1 MAKSSPKKR
10 TPRPATKPKRPKPY
24 RSPTFDYSLDFAAVD
39 FRKHPELYKVGRGE
53 EGVLLV
59 QPYKGELIP
68 HWRFKTPDIA
78 RESAA
83 KLRELFLSYKKKG
96 DFVGM
101 DMARKFIQMG
111 YTRARR
117 YANHKG
123 GRKYGEDGAV
133 LPFTNDPVKAKSA
146 AIFRDVWKEVEA
158 DPEYAERKAAHKRK
172 YG

>member
-1 MAKSSPKKR
+1 MPNTSPKRK
-10 TPRPATKPKRPKPY
+10 PRPATKPNRPQPY
-24 RSPTFDYSLDFAAVD
+24 RSPTFDYSLDFKSVD
-39 FRKHPELYKVGRGE
+39 FRTHPELYKVGRGE

-59 QPYKGELIP
+59 QPYKGEILP
-68 HWRFKTPDIA
+68 HWRFKTPEIA

-83 KLRELFLSYKKKG
+83 KIRRLFLAYKKAG

-123 GRKYGEDGAV
+123 GRKYGADGKV
-133 LPFTNDPVKAKSA
+133 LPYAIDPVKAEAA
-146 AIFRDVWKEVEA
+146 AIFRAAWKAVEA
-158 DPEYAERKAAHKRK
+158 DAAYKRLKAEHKAK

>member
-1 MAKSSPKKR
+1 MAKM
-10 TPRPATKPKRPKPY
+10 KPKRPTPY
-24 RSPTFDYSLDFAAVD
+24 RSPTFDYSLDFTATD
-39 FRKHPELYKVGRGE
+39 FRQRPELYKVGRGE

-59 QPYKGELIP
+59 EPYKGEILP
-68 HWRFKTPDIA
+68 HWRFATPA
-78 RESAA
+78 VAKKSAA
-83 KLRELFLSYKKKG
+83 AIHKLFRAYKKAD

-123 GRKYGEDGAV
+123 GRKYGPDGAE
-133 LPFTNDPVKAKSA
+133 LPRTSDAVKAESA
-146 AIFRDVWKEVEA
+146 AVFYALWKKVEA
-158 DPEYAERKAAHKRK
+158 DAVYARRKAAHKAQ

>member
-1 MAKSSPKKR
+1 MAK
-10 TPRPATKPKRPKPY
+10 TKPKRPTPY
-24 RSPTFDYSLDFAAVD
+24 RSPTFDYSLDFAATD

-59 QPYKGELIP
+59 EPYKGEILP
-68 HWRFKTPDIA
+68 YWRFATPA
-78 RESAA
+78 VAKKSAA
-83 KLRELFLSYKKKG
+83 AIRKLFRAYKKAG

-117 YANHKG
+117 YANHTG
-123 GRKYGEDGAV
+123 GRKYGPDGKE
-133 LPFTNDPVKAKSA
+133 LPRTNDAVKAESA
-146 AIFRDVWKEVEA
+146 SIFYAVWKAVEA
-158 DPEYAERKAAHKRK
+158 DAVYARRKAEHKAK

>member
-1 MAKSSPKKR
+1 MAK
-10 TPRPATKPKRPKPY
+10 TKPKRPTPY
-24 RSPTFDYSLDFAAVD
+24 RSPTFDYSLDFTATD

-59 QPYKGELIP
+59 QPYKGELLP
-68 HWRFKTPDIA
+68 HWRFATPAVAKT
-78 RESAA
+78 SAA
-83 KLRELFLSYKKKG
+83 ALHKLFRAYKKSD

-123 GRKYGEDGAV
+123 GRKYDPDGV
-133 LPFTNDPVKAKSA
+133 ELPRTNDAVKAESA
-146 AIFRDVWKEVEA
+146 SIFYALWKKVEA
-158 DPEYAERKAAHKRK
+158 DAVYARRKAEHKAQ

>member
-1 MAKSSPKKR
+1 MAK
-10 TPRPATKPKRPKPY
+10 TKPKRPTPY
-24 RSPTFDYSLDFAAVD
+24 RSPTFDYSLDFTATD

-59 QPYKGELIP
+59 QPYKGELLP
-68 HWRFKTPDIA
+68 HWRFATPPIA
-78 RESAA
+78 KASAA
-83 KLRELFLSYKKKG
+83 ALHKLFRAYKKSG

-123 GRKYGEDGAV
+123 GRKYGPDGKE
-133 LPFTNDPVKAKSA
+133 LPRTNDATKAESA
-146 AIFRDVWKEVEA
+146 SIFYALWKTVEA
-158 DPEYAERKAAHKRK
+158 DAVYARRKAEHKAK

>member
-1 MAKSSPKKR
+1 MAKM
-10 TPRPATKPKRPKPY
+10 KPKRPTPY
-24 RSPTFDYSLDFAAVD
+24 RSPTFDYSLDFTAID
-39 FRKHPELYKVGRGE
+39 FRKRPELYKVGRGE

-59 QPYKGELIP
+59 EPYKGEILP
-68 HWRFKTPDIA
+68 HWRFATPA
-78 RESAA
+78 VAKKSAA
-83 KLRELFLSYKKKG
+83 ALHKLFRAYKKAD

-123 GRKYGEDGAV
+123 VRKYGPDGNE
-133 LPFTNDPVKAKSA
+133 LPRTNDAVKAESA
-146 AIFRDVWKEVEA
+146 SIFYALWKKVEA
-158 DPEYAERKAAHKRK
+158 DAVYARRKAEHKAR

>member
-1 MAKSSPKKR
+1 MAK
-10 TPRPATKPKRPKPY
+10 TKPKRPTPY
-24 RSPTFDYSLDFAAVD
+24 RSPTFDYALDFAATD
-39 FRKHPELYKVGRGE
+39 FRAHPELYKVGRGE

-59 QPYKGELIP
+59 QPYKGEILP
-68 HWRFKTPDIA
+68 HWRFATPA
-78 RESAA
+78 VAKASAA
-83 KLRELFLSYKKKG
+83 AILKLFRAYKKAG

-123 GRKYGEDGAV
+123 GRKYGPDGV
-133 LPFTNDPVKAKSA
+133 ELPRGNDAVKAESA
-146 AIFRDVWKEVEA
+146 AIFYAVWKQVEA
-158 DPEYAERKAAHKRK
+158 DAVYARRKAEHKAQ